1 MVVMDENETLKK
13 VHEEID
19 MVTTPDGL
27 PVAMAHCNNCT
38 SDLNAWV
45 GIFKEFQ
52 QALGVPV
59 DMNQLFSVLYNK
71 ALEGDVDCGGLMAY
85 NYFSGESITGFEEGR
100 PLFVRTPDSKFTLAN
115 FMRTHL
121 YTSLGALKVSH
132 NPVKPPPIP

>member
-1 MVVMDENETLKK
+1 
-13 VHEEID
+13 

-100 PLFVRTPDSKFTLAN
+100 PLFCAYTRQQVYTCKLHENSSV
-115 FMRTHL
+115 HL
-121 YTSLGALKVSH
+121 SRRIKGRS
-132 NPVKPPPIP
+132 